1 MLTINRKQFYKD
13 IIIIVLILFTT
24 LLMYAYLFVP
34 DIKILEL
41 AFFTIESN
49 YYDSV
54 QVFVWTIFS
63 KIVLILAFSLW
74 YVTCQYWWRQAILI
88 PLIFSINQLI
98 IVLMDDLAYIDKN
111 EFWVSL
117 LVIIP
122 YIFILTFLSKKM
134 YGYSSS
140 IQLQQDISL
149 EIDTFMQE
157 LSKFNRET
165 YKTSKNEYEK
175 LKKQKFTL
183 SKEDYLQKLIIIR
196 DGLTPTIKNNP

>member
-1 MLTINRKQFYKD
+1 MPTINRKQFYKD

-34 DIKILEL
+34 DVKTLEL
-41 AFFTIESN
+41 SFFRIESN

-98 IVLMDDLAYIDKN
+98 IVLMDDLTYIDKN

-122 YIFILTFLSKKM
+122 YIFILIFLSKKM
-134 YGYSSS
+134 HGYSSS
-140 IQLQQDISL
+140 IKLQQDISF
-149 EIDTFMQE
+149 EIDVLMQE
-157 LSKFNRET
+157 LSKFNEEI
-165 YKTSKNEYEK
+165 YKASKIEYHQ